1 MWRNIASETGIGLT
15 RKFSERLKEFVG
27 MESLDLIL
35 SLSNRNLKK

>member
-1 MWRNIASETGIGLT
+1 MASEIGIELI
-15 RKFSERLKEFVG
+15 RKFSERLKEVVG